1 MLLIGPT
8 KPEAVLNS
16 NTDEQVL
23 QLANDGVEN
32 AKAALATGHEA
43 QATAELVHGADG
55 TEQRAPSGF
64 AHITDLAEGP
74 PELKP
79 LSNSA
84 INVKMANDAK
94 IVYET
99 IGKLAGFLEAGYTEH
114 RDCGSRP
121 STKASRL

>member
-1 MLLIGPT
+1 MFSDHFHSGAYLFLVIGATLLLIAPT
-8 KPEAVLNS
+8 KL
-16 NTDEQVL
+16 T
-23 QLANDGVEN
+23 
-32 AKAALATGHEA
+32 AALGTDANEQALQKPNDRLEDSEGVWATDQEA

-55 TEQRAPSGF
+55 TEQRGPSGF

-94 IVYET
+94 IVY
-99 IGKLAGFLEAGYTEH
+99 
-114 RDCGSRP
+114 
-121 STKASRL
+121 